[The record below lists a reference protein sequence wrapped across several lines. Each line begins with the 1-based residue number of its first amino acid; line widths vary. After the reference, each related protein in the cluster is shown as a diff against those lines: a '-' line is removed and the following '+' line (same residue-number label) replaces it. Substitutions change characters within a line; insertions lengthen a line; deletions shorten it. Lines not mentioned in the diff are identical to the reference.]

1 MTKNSILFVL
11 SLALL
16 VLTGCGNGQIGLSG
30 KVVFSDDGSPVPTGR
45 VIFVTSSF
53 QAYGDLQ
60 SDGTF
65 TVSSTGT
72 NDGLPPG
79 KYRVRIDGAQ
89 KVVDEAKELSE
100 PLIAV
105 KYTNDNTSGI
115 EIEVVSTTKD
125 IVIEVERYKK

>member
-1 MTKNSILFVL
+1 MKNSVLFVL

-16 VLTGCGNGQIGLSG
+16 TLVGCGSDKVGLSG
-30 KVVFSDDGSPVPTGR
+30 KVIFLDDGSPVPTGR
-45 VIFVTSSF
+45 VIFVTNSF

-60 SDGTF
+60 PDGTF
-65 TVSSTGT
+65 TVSSTGE

-89 KVVDEAKELSE
+89 RLVDESKELSE
-100 PLIAV
+100 PLIAE

-115 EIEVVSTTKD
+115 EIEVMTSTKG
-125 IVIEVERYKK
+125 IEIKVERYKK